1 MKVLAK
7 VVSDFQNMLLD
18 ETFTDFQLKTND
30 GEVLKAHK
38 VVLATRSP
46 VFHAMLTKDMQ
57 EAREGCANVPDFDS
71 KIMKE
76 ILRFIYCHDV
86 GSVDEIARDLIYA
99 AEKYQLDE
107 LKKICLASIIKLLSI
122 ENVVGALVISDQV
135 SEAVYLNEKC
145 LDLIIR

>member
-86 GSVDEIARDLIYA
+86 GSGDEIARDLIYA

-122 ENVVGALVISDQV
+122 ENVVGALMISDQV